1 MSLRE
6 KILKNFIVFE
16 GLDGSGTTTQL
27 HLLKNYFETN
37 NKLVFT
43 TNEPTKNAIGSLIK
57 KEYLSGKTQATALTL
72 ALLYAADREDHLN
85 NPIYGIKQQLNEGK
99 IVLQDRYFYSS
110 LAYQNV
116 EVDYNFIDYINNYES
131 PEYLIFIDTDID
143 ECLNRIDLRGEKRE
157 IFEKKEFLNK
167 TLLNYKNIFSHLNRN
182 IKFKTV
188 DGNQS
193 KDDIF
198 KDILFFLKD
207 IK

>member
-27 HLLKNYFETN
+27 KLLKDYLETN
-37 NKLVFT
+37 DKLVFT

-57 KEYLSGKTQATALTL
+57 KEFLSGNTPTTPLTL

-116 EVDYNFIDYINNYES
+116 EVNYNFIDYINNYES
-131 PEYLIFIDTDID
+131 PEYLIFIDTDVD
-143 ECLNRIDLRGEKRE
+143 ECLNRINTRGEKKE
-157 IFEKKEFLNK
+157 IFEKKEFLK
-167 TLLNYKNIFSHLNRN
+167 QTLLNYKNVFSHLSSN
-182 IKFKTV
+182 IKFKTIN
-188 DGNQS
+188 GNQNRE
-193 KDDIF
+193 DIF
-198 KDILFFLKD
+198 KDILLFLKD
-207 IK
+207 II